1 MPASDEAPVVAIALP
16 APRAADAILQAWEAG
31 EAVLPLDPAMPAPEL
46 RDVMDRLRPTHL
58 LDSTGRHELSEGEP
72 TGNGI
77 AAIVRTSGTTGD
89 PRGVELTFNGLRASA
104 LAVSSAVNAQTG
116 DRWLCC
122 LPVHYVAGLAILA
135 RGWVTGA
142 AVTVLDGFDVHT
154 VRLALDS
161 GANLVSLVP
170 TTLARLLDAR
180 VDLTRLRV
188 ALIGAAPL
196 PEALYNRAL
205 SAGVP
210 VTTTYGLT
218 ETWGGV
224 VHDGHPL
231 NGVEVSLGVDDEIL
245 VSGPMV
251 MTGYRLDPTGTR
263 AAFTSDHRLRT
274 GDVGVIDSEG
284 SVSVAD
290 RMRDLIVTGGVNV
303 SPSEVE
309 RVLSTHPMVADIC
322 VAGIPDAEWGELV
335 VAFVVPTNPRQPPSL
350 ADIRSHALERL
361 SAAKAPHRVMHVDA
375 IPRTAGGK
383 PLRRLLKHQEAQRT
397 GWRTP

>member
-1 MPASDEAPVVAIALP
+1 MPASDEAPVVAVALP
-16 APRAADAILQAWEAG
+16 APQAADVILQAWEAG
-31 EAVLPLDPAMPAPEL
+31 EAVLPLDPTMPAPEL
-46 RDVMDRLRPTHL
+46 RNVIDRLRPTRL
-58 LDSTGRHELSEGEP
+58 LDSTGKHELSDGEP
-72 TGNGI
+72 TATGV

-104 LAVSSAVNAQTG
+104 LAVSSAMDVRRS

-142 AVTVLDGFDVHT
+142 GVTVLEGFDVGS
-154 VRLALDS
+154 VRGALES

-180 VDLTRLRV
+180 VDLTPLRG

-196 PEALYNRAL
+196 PEALRDRAL

-231 NGVEVSLGVDDEIL
+231 DGVEVSLGVSDEIL

-251 MTGYRLDPTGTR
+251 TTGYRRDPTGTR
-263 AAFTSDHRLRT
+263 AAFTPDHRLRT
-274 GDVGVIDSEG
+274 GDVGVIDSHG
-284 SVSVAD
+284 GVSVVD

-303 SPSEVE
+303 SPTEVE
-309 RVLSTHPMVADIC
+309 RVLATHPKVGDVC

-335 VAFVVPTNPRQPPSL
+335 VAFVVPTDPEQPPSL
-350 ADIRSHALERL
+350 ADVRSYVLEHL
-361 SAAKAPHRVMHVDA
+361 SAAKAPRRVVHLDA
-375 IPRTAGGK
+375 IPRTAAGK
-383 PLRRLLKHQEAQRT
+383 PLRRLLKH
-397 GWRTP
+397 